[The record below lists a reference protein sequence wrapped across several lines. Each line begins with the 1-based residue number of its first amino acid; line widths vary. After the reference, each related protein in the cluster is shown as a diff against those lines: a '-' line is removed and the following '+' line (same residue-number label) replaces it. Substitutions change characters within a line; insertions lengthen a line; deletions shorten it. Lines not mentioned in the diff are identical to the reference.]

1 MQNLPS
7 SGWRY
12 LNIGTDMVKK
22 KKSNGASPSSGSR
35 SGPKTSSSL
44 LGGMLS
50 NAGVAH
56 TEVPQASAEVL
67 VSSLGADMP
76 SEERTRLEQEARQ
89 QLEVEVA
96 RLQSDRDDLDALRVC
111 LEKDAE
117 ALKIREEAIE
127 AEKEKAKSRV
137 ESLAEKETR
146 LLEKVRDL
154 EGREL
159 NARNGFSKQNEESL
173 KVLRAEVEAL
183 ELRKLT
189 IIREADR
196 ERSEARRRIQ
206 EELELGLASIKSR
219 EDDLDR
225 QQIELDSRVSDL
237 EAKERKL
244 SLLQRSREDVLRLLR
259 KEVEVEFADD
269 IKRRDQEIV
278 RAQSQLER
286 LRLRLDTER
295 ERFDAYGQLV
305 EVLDGREP
313 ASLREELEELRR
325 KNRDLNSRLSELETA
340 EAIGDLDRLRDEL
353 AVAREQIRD
362 LRQELEERK
371 VSAHQHQLVVL
382 EREQWMQEK
391 RVLERTKQLLDGH
404 IRDLESRIS
413 SLVESQQAD
422 VAFPELVKMD
432 NDPYQT
438 PRPVD
443 SIENLKNFTEELQ
456 HRIAVSDPANE
467 LFFRL
472 EDLQLFVGGLA
483 MSQLHVFQGISGT
496 GKTSLAK
503 AFAKAVGGECQDI
516 AVQAGWRDR
525 SDLLGHYNAFEK
537 RFSEKEA
544 LQAIYRAL
552 TPSSS
557 DRFNIVLLDEMNLSR
572 PEQYF
577 ADFLSALE
585 KSMGDRW
592 IRLMESAPPNA
603 PRLLRDGR
611 EIQLPQN
618 LWFIGTANQDETTNE
633 LADKTH
639 DRAFVLELPRHEN
652 SFSIN
657 RRLPTRTYSFRA
669 LQRAFMEAQ
678 EVHCKEVTDL
688 LGFVSKSQLSS
699 VLDKEFGI
707 GWGNRFERQAKSFLP
722 VVKACGG
729 TFSGA
734 LDHLLSTRIFR
745 AGKVVGRYDISRD
758 QLDTVEQALLLVFQE
773 MSRSDLP
780 LRCVSALER
789 DRKRMERG
797 A

>member
-12 LNIGTDMVKK
+12 LNIGTDMSKK
-22 KKSNGASPSSGSR
+22 KKGNGTPPFSGSHN
-35 SGPKTSSSL
+35 GPKTSSSL
-44 LGGMLS
+44 FGGILS
-50 NAGVAH
+50 NAGGVK
-56 TEVPQASAEVL
+56 TEAPQASAETL
-67 VSSLGADMP
+67 VSALGTGMP
-76 SEERTRLEQEARQ
+76 AEDRERVEQEAHQ
-89 QLEVEVA
+89 QLELEVA
-96 RLQSDRDDLDALRVC
+96 RLQSDRDQLVALRVSY
-111 LEKDAE
+111 EKDAE
-117 ALKIREEAIE
+117 ALKMREDAIE
-127 AEKEKAKSRV
+127 AMNEKAQT
-137 ESLAEKETR
+137 LAEILAVKESG
-146 LLEKVRDL
+146 LLHSE
-154 EGREL
+154 REL
-159 NARNGFSKQNEESL
+159 EVREFNARNGFSKQNEESL
-173 KVLRAEVEAL
+173 KVFRAEIEAL
-183 ELRKLT
+183 ELRKFST
-189 IIREADR
+189 IREADR
-196 ERSEARRRIQ
+196 ERSEAQRRIQ
-206 EELELGLASIKSR
+206 EELELGLTAIKSR
-219 EDDLDR
+219 EDELDSR
-225 QQIELDSRVSDL
+225 QIELDSKVSSL

-244 SLLQRSREDVLRLLR
+244 SLLHRSREDAHRVLR
-259 KEVEVEFADD
+259 KEVEIDFADE
-269 IKRRDQEIV
+269 IKRRDLEIV

-286 LRLRLDTER
+286 LRLLLDTER
-295 ERFDAYGQLV
+295 ERFDAYEQLV

-313 ASLREELEELRR
+313 TTLREELENLRQ
-325 KNRDLNSRLSELETA
+325 KNRDLKSRLSELETA
-340 EAIGDLDRLRDEL
+340 EAIGDLDRLQEQL
-353 AVAREQIRD
+353 GAASEQIRD
-362 LRQELEERK
+362 LKQELEERK
-371 VSAHQHQLVVL
+371 VSAHQHHLVVL

-404 IRDLESRIS
+404 IRDLESRVS

-432 NDPYQT
+432 RDPFQT

-443 SIENLKNFTEELQ
+443 SIESLKAFTEELR
-456 HRIAVSDPANE
+456 HRIAVADSGNE
-467 LFFRL
+467 LYFRL

-537 RFSEKEA
+537 RFAEKEC
-544 LQAIYRAL
+544 LQAIYRAR
-552 TPSSS
+552 TPSAS

-585 KSMGDRW
+585 KSAEDRW

-603 PRLLRDGR
+603 PRRLRDGR

-639 DRAFVLELPRHEN
+639 DRAFVLELPRHEERFN
-652 SFSIN
+652 IN
-657 RRLPTRTYSFRA
+657 HSLPPRTYSFNA
-669 LQRAFMEAQ
+669 LQRAFTEAQ
-678 EVHCKEVTDL
+678 EAHGKEVADL
-688 LGFVSKSQLSS
+688 LGFVSKSELSS
-699 VLDKEFGI
+699 VLDREFLI
-707 GWGNRFERQAKSFLP
+707 GWGNRFERQAKIFLP
-722 VVKACGG
+722 VVNACGG
-729 TFSGA
+729 TFAGA

-745 AGKVVGRYDISRD
+745 AGKVVGRYDKSKD
-758 QLDTVEQALLLVFQE
+758 QLDTVEQALLLVFQGI
-773 MSRSDLP
+773 SKTDLP